1 MMTRISVLLLTCL
14 PLAAAFT
21 SPASFAGAGQRSGL
35 QSATSPASRLHN
47 VALRAPKAATGVSA
61 LNMKVPKIIQGG
73 MGVQVGQLPLSKI
86 TSFFTLLPPH
96 APLHPGLRLGHGR
109 TGSAHRALHGS
120 EKAAAPRASR
130 HVFSQPFF
138 RRGRGGISGGV
149 IKGGTDPADFGA
161 RL

>member
-73 MGVQVGQLPLSKI
+73 MGVQVGQ
-86 TSFFTLLPPH
+86 PPALENH
-96 APLHPGLRLGHGR
+96 LFAPCFPRTHPCIHEAMAGLVQRIMPCMDRRKQRRRERRATCFRSDFLG
-109 TGSAHRALHGS
+109 
-120 EKAAAPRASR
+120 EAAGISR
-130 HVFSQPFF
+130 GVWAW
-138 RRGRGGISGGV
+138 RIRGG
-149 IKGGTDPADFGA
+149 ADSADSDA
-161 RL
+161 R